1 MILILFSSQIH
12 VWFEHKPS
20 ILFSINEITTIIPH
34 SSKTSVLWTY
44 LFTLNPISKN
54 SPQKLSL
61 SPPYFILWP
70 LSFHSSIVSVSFFP
84 SDSFYYHSISAH
96 FSCSFLLCYWQTS
109 QMSKKNYFVIDCN
122 DRIEFQCM
130 HFCFSIFFYSIQW
143 RMLPMLLST
152 LRSPALPTSPY
163 IILMNVPYFSDFGQD
178 QVKWKEAL
186 HCQALFFPPQAWRD
200 QRRWV
205 YRLFICLEPCL
216 VTIKNSN
223 VDVILNESKK
233 AGAPLPLK
241 YTAPPTV

>member
-44 LFTLNPISKN
+44 LFTLDPISKN

-61 SPPYFILWP
+61 SPPYFTLWP

-130 HFCFSIFFYSIQW
+130 HFCFSIFSIPSSGECYQCYCPRSDHQHYRQVRISLW
-143 RMLPMLLST
+143 RMSLTFQILVKIKSNEKKRYIVKPSSFLLKPEET
-152 LRSPALPTSPY
+152 RDVECIGY
-163 IILMNVPYFSDFGQD
+163 
-178 QVKWKEAL
+178 
-186 HCQALFFPPQAWRD
+186 LF
-200 QRRWV
+200 V
-205 YRLFICLEPCL
+205 
-216 VTIKNSN
+216 
-223 VDVILNESKK
+223 
-233 AGAPLPLK
+233 
-241 YTAPPTV
+241 